1 MSVVNEICSQYL
13 DALNRADLKKVLS
26 LFEDDAVVI
35 SPLYGEVPVVEFY
48 NSLFSDTQESKTRL
62 LKILESTENHNIVAL
77 HFQFQWTLEN
87 GGYIDFECFSAPCQ
101 GPRNCTV
108 SRQAHEPEVL
118 PFLSPVQVTARMAY
132 S

>member
-77 HFQFQWTLEN
+77 HFQFKWTLEN
-87 GGYIDFECFSAPCQ
+87 GGYIDFECVDLF
-101 GPRNCTV
+101 
-108 SRQAHEPEVL
+108 E
-118 PFLSPVQVTARMAY
+118 LSLNSNRFQKLTIVYDTYPIREDFN
-132 S
+132 SLSH

>member
-35 SPLYGEVPVVEFY
+35 SPLYGEVPVADFY
-48 NSLFSDTQESKTRL
+48 SSLFSDTQESKTRL
-62 LKILESTENHNIVAL
+62 LNILESTENHNIVAL

-87 GGYIDFECFSAPCQ
+87 GGYIDFECVDLF
-101 GPRNCTV
+101 
-108 SRQAHEPEVL
+108 E
-118 PFLSPVQVTARMAY
+118 LSLNSNRFQKLTIVYDTYPIREDFN
-132 S
+132 SLSH